1 MVLKSQ
7 EMRFD
12 AADFVN
18 PAFQEDEKAPQA
30 NGLHT
35 PAQSDNASSVD
46 LKRVEDGSSPE
57 RGQWGS
63 KTEFILSCI
72 GLSVGIGN
80 IWRFPYLAYQN
91 GGGAFLLPYMILMI
105 LVGKPM
111 YFMEVAVG
119 QFTSLGPMSIWRC
132 LPIAKGVGAAM
143 MVVSILV
150 AIYYNVVIA
159 YTFFYMAQS
168 FRSELPWQ
176 DCYEWWGADPNTCYV
191 RNGNVERCSVVN
203 DRLVH
208 EYIHSKVELPGTVE
222 LRTAWNV
229 SAFVPQAIV
238 SDLFSNCTNATQT
251 ASQQFWERYVLNITG
266 GIDEPGA
273 LRWDLSLCL
282 LASWVIVFLC
292 LMKGVKSTGKVVYF
306 TATFP
311 YVVLLILLVKGVT
324 LPGAVEGIKYFLIPD
339 WSRILEIEIWRNAAE
354 QLFYSLG
361 ISWGGI
367 IMFGSYNKFR
377 NPVHKDALFVSFM
390 DFITSIIGGIVIFSV
405 LGNMSTELGVDIKDV
420 AKAGQGLAFVAYPEA
435 LSRLVVPQLWSFLF
449 FFMLFLL
456 GLDSEFALLE
466 TFLTAFYDEFPAS
479 RRYKVPMTLGICVVC
494 FLLGLPCVTQ
504 GGQYVLNLMDTYAG
518 GFAVI
523 FIAICEVISIMWI
536 YGFRRFSNDLKL
548 MLGHSVGWYWKSS
561 WLVFSPIILSFL
573 FIYGFFWHKPVTYDG
588 TVEYPAWADGLGWF
602 LALVSMAQI
611 PIWAVVVLFLNR
623 KNLRKAFEPQLT
635 WGPAEPEDFALY
647 SSEHSVVNHALEYV
661 DTYQSKSAF

>member
-1 MVLKSQ
+1 MVRRSA
-7 EMRFD
+7 EMVPKGPQFI
-12 AADFVN
+12 N
-18 PAFQEDEKAPQA
+18 PAYLNDEKADVR
-30 NGLHT
+30 NGYDLPNGKPP
-35 PAQSDNASSVD
+35 PAGDEKQ
-46 LKRVEDGSSPE
+46 VEKAKSPE
-57 RGQWGS
+57 RGQWAN

-91 GGGAFLLPYMILMI
+91 GGGAFLLPYIILMV

-132 LPIAKGVGAAM
+132 LPIARGVGAAM
-143 MVVSILV
+143 MVVSVLV
-150 AIYYNVVIA
+150 AVYYNVIIA

-176 DCYEWWGADPNTCYV
+176 DCYEWWGADPATCYV
-191 RNGNVERCSVVN
+191 RHSNVERCDTVTR
-203 DRLVH
+203 DLV
-208 EYIHSKVELPGTVE
+208 EQYLNNTIAFPGAIE
-222 LRTAWNV
+222 LRDKNNISAYVPETAV
-229 SAFVPQAIV
+229 AER
-238 SDLFSNCTNATQT
+238 FSNCTNATQT

-266 GIDEPGA
+266 GIDEPGV

-311 YVVLLILLVKGVT
+311 YLVLIILLVKGAT

-339 WSRILEIEIWRNAAE
+339 WNRIFEIEIWRKAAE

-377 NPVHKDALFVSFM
+377 NPVHRDALFVSFM

-405 LGNMSTELGVDIKDV
+405 LGNMSTELGIDIKDV

-466 TFLTAFYDEFPAS
+466 TFLTAFYDEFPKS
-479 RRYKVPMTLGICVVC
+479 RNYKISMTLSICVLC

-518 GFAVI
+518 GFAVL
-523 FIAICEVISIMWI
+523 FISIFEIIGLMWI
-536 YGFRRFSNDLKL
+536 YGIRRFSADLKL
-548 MLGHSVGWYWKSS
+548 MLGHEVSWYWKSS
-561 WLVFSPIILSFL
+561 WLVFSPVILSFL
-573 FIYGFFWHKPVTYDG
+573 FIYGLFLHKPVTYDG
-588 TVEYPAWADGLGWF
+588 TVEYPAWADGVGWF
-602 LALVSMAQI
+602 LALMSMAQI
-611 PIWAVVVLFLNR
+611 PIWAVVILFLNR
-623 KNLRKAFEPQLT
+623 KNLRKVFQPEST
-635 WGPAEPEDFALY
+635 WGPAEPEEFDLY
-647 SSEHSVVNHALEYV
+647 NSRTGLTDIAFDYARADNEKSV
-661 DTYQSKSAF
+661 F